1 MKVRKVPNL
10 YLCLKQAYDE
20 GFLRGKTVSV
30 REKKTTNK
38 KFILKIKAYDEQT
51 QCRQQKEIAKTC
63 IFYLFRGNVEV
74 APIKQEQTTMKKRT
88 FREKE
93 IWKIKIY
100 K

>member
-51 QCRQQKEIAKTC
+51 QCRQ
-63 IFYLFRGNVEV
+63 
-74 APIKQEQTTMKKRT
+74 
-88 FREKE
+88 
-93 IWKIKIY
+93 
-100 K
+100 